1 MKKFRILSIDGGGLR
16 GVVPLTILKKIEEL
30 SGKRIYEL
38 FDFIA
43 GTSTGGLIASAISIK
58 NPDNPEVPLYS
69 LDDVVNVY
77 RERGR
82 EIFPPNHNFFESAI
96 SIFKH
101 RFEPT
106 GIDKVLNDITSE
118 YTMNDCLNNIM
129 ICAYD
134 LENNMPLFLKS
145 RNAHLYPEKNI
156 RLYHACRATSA
167 GPTYLPSYI
176 FDYPNK
182 ETLTRNCIDG
192 GVFVNNP
199 SFAALT
205 EFSKHLSY
213 YLPGSTDFDLNQTF
227 LLSLGTGSYTGKI
240 SDLEAMESG
249 LAFWAQHITEVMMHG
264 VNTST
269 DYGMRELMVNG
280 NYLRM
285 SIHIDSPEH
294 ADMANSS
301 EETFNYL
308 IETTN
313 DMIREKEDDLKD
325 FINKIS

>member
-16 GVVPLTILKKIEEL
+16 GVVPLTILKKIEEI
-30 SGKRIYEL
+30 SGKKIHEL

-58 NPDNPEVPLYS
+58 NPDNPLVPLYT
-69 LDDVVNVY
+69 LDDVIKVY
-77 RERGR
+77 MERGR
-82 EIFPPNHNFFESAI
+82 EIFPPSHNFLESAI

-101 RFEPT
+101 RFEPK
-106 GIDKVLNDITSE
+106 GIDKVLNDITGE

-129 ICAYD
+129 ICSYD
-134 LENNMPLFLKS
+134 LENNTPLFLKS
-145 RNAHLYPEKNI
+145 RTARLHPEKNI

-167 GPTYLPSYI
+167 GPTYLPSYK
-176 FDYPNK
+176 FEYPDEK
-182 ETLTRNCIDG
+182 STTRNCIDG

-205 EFSKHLSY
+205 EFSKHISY
-213 YLPGSTDFDLNQTF
+213 YQPGSTVFNLNQAF
-227 LLSLGTGSYTGKI
+227 VLSLGTGSFTGKI

-249 LAFWAQHITEVMMHG
+249 LAFWAQHITEIMMHG

-269 DYGMRELMVNG
+269 DYGMNELMPDG

-285 SIHIDSPEH
+285 TVDIDSAEH
-294 ADMANSS
+294 ADMANCSK
-301 EETFNYL
+301 ETFDYL

-313 DMIREKEDDLKD
+313 EMLGQKESILKD
-325 FINKIS
+325 FINKID